1 MKLARRLLAITL
13 LLSMMLL
20 VSCGPDKTETPVAA
34 TSETATKYKLGD
46 VNGDGIINSSDYDL
60 VRLSILGFESL
71 TGDARKAADVNM
83 DGNISI
89 IDYSLIRLD
98 VLGLKKIN

>member
-1 MKLARRLLAITL
+1 MKLARRLLAITI

-20 VSCGPDKTETPVAA
+20 ASCDPDKTETPAA
-34 TSETATKYKLGD
+34 AAPETGTKYKLGD
-46 VNGDGIINSSDYDL
+46 VNGDGVINNSDYDL

-83 DGNISI
+83 DGVISI
-89 IDYSLIRLD
+89 SDYSLIRLIEM
-98 VLGLKKIN
+98 GKITR